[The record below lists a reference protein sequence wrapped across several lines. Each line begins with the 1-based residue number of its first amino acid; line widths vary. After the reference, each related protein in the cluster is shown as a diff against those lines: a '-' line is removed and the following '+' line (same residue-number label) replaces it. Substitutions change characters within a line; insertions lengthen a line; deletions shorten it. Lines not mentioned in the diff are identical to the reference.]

1 MTIPLSAAEQIT
13 AARYPDLLAVHRA
26 NDHAV
31 MTAYGF
37 DLKMPESDCVAEL
50 FKRYEA
56 LAGNQGGTGA
66 AVRDANGGE
75 NRG

>member
-1 MTIPLSAAEQIT
+1 MP
-13 AARYPDLLAVHRA
+13 PDLRA
-26 NDHAV
+26 NHHAV

-37 DLKMPESDCVAEL
+37 DLKMPGSDCVAEL

-66 AVRDANGGE
+66 AVRDVDAGMVADGG
-75 NRG
+75 GKHG